1 MTSSEERCKK
11 AIQGEKDTQN
21 KNIRN
26 EDTINNLK
34 LKLISKTQK
43 WKKTIM
49 PGRQGMTWTMGWRDK
64 SELMSDSKRDQ
75 AKHVTTIVF
84 IFRNY

>member
-1 MTSSEERCKK
+1 
-11 AIQGEKDTQN
+11 
-21 KNIRN
+21 
-26 EDTINNLK
+26 
-34 LKLISKTQK
+34 
-43 WKKTIM
+43 M